1 MKRLAILAVLV
12 ALSAG
17 LSTPTKAQGTTTKGD
32 SHADKLARQQQT
44 ALYKY
49 QKKQEKAQ
57 AKAQRKADKQQ
68 QKASKQYEKEQRK
81 QLKNANRPEKHTSTQ

>member
-1 MKRLAILAVLV
+1 MKRLVILAVL
-12 ALSAG
+12 AILSAG
-17 LSTPTKAQGTTTKGD
+17 LSTPTKAQHTSTKSD

-57 AKAQRKADKQQ
+57 AKAQRKADKQR
-68 QKASKQYEKEQRK
+68 QKAARQYEKEQRK
-81 QLKNANRPEKHTSTQ
+81 LLKNANRPEKHTS